1 MVTYLKTKNRNQLIW
16 LGNTIGG
23 FIKESQRTRPW
34 HMAIN
39 GDHDSGKSLIALAI
53 DAVFRP
59 QEYPRGILSKNRH
72 VADNLMIGPV
82 IFRNVSQSPAMC
94 RDAFDKTLTDFQ
106 ASRPLAHVVIL
117 SNVKRTFSESFQ
129 AATDGLDSD
138 ILDIDIRV
146 KRGNGSIR
154 HIAVNAADES
164 LTSLLENSYYA
175 KDMPK
180 PRSYAPHPPA

>member
-1 MVTYLKTKNRNQLIW
+1 MAVYLKTKNRRQLIW
-16 LGNTIGG
+16 LGDTIGR
-23 FIKESQRTRPW
+23 FIKESQRASPW
-34 HMAIN
+34 HMTIN

-106 ASRPLAHVVIL
+106 ASRPQAHVVIL
-117 SNVKRTFSESFQ
+117 SNVKRTFSESFH
-129 AATDGLDSD
+129 AATDGLESD
-138 ILDIDIRV
+138 ILDIHIRV

-154 HIAVNAADES
+154 HIAVNAADER
-164 LTSLLENSYYA
+164 LISLLENSPYV
-175 KDMPK
+175 KEMPK